1 MQVQTSCDVS
11 VHDAIF
17 MMKFLNVI
25 GIGNFLAAEV
35 EFEDMNVVR
44 LMNQQTLCT
53 CEVCVLNDG

>member
-25 GIGNFLAAEV
+25 GNFLAAEV
-35 EFEDMNVVR
+35 ELEDMNVVR